1 MGTAISR
8 DLMTNLQTPMLRTD
22 PFVVLTKDGAAKI
35 AAAPCARGGLLLRHS
50 PSEDLYVV
58 KAVDVARGTR
68 VGIDI
73 PKQFGALHWGDES
86 LAGEWM
92 RQPIEG
98 LNVQHLLLIRRPGTG
113 LSYDEFRKLVP
124 GLDDPGA
131 KTGLLI
137 TYEPD
142 LGEEFVAAG
151 GSQFAGWLIDRDL
164 VRPIHV
170 AVEPDEVGVAQLAA
184 RWPVNELAG
193 NSVMLVGCG
202 SIGGAIADAL
212 GGYGVGRLELVD
224 PDRFLWHNM
233 VRHLL
238 GPEHVGQYKVDALKM
253 RHEKRWLSQQV
264 VAHRL
269 DVVTDAH
276 HIRPLLE
283 RVDLVVCA
291 ADGIAPRRVVSH
303 LARRAG
309 KPAVMACVLDHGA
322 IGEVIRLRPSPRFG
336 CLLCLRAAL
345 HERGAMD
352 AEADQEL
359 DYGTG
364 FVHQPMTAVPPD
376 LHLIGI
382 LAAKVAVATLLES
395 QYGEYSQRLPGEH
408 AIVGLQPRGD
418 LVSPFDL
425 TAPAQVTWASIV
437 PPRPT
442 CPTCNVA

>member
-1 MGTAISR
+1 MS
-8 DLMTNLQTPMLRTD
+8 RTD
-22 PFVVLTKDGAAKI
+22 PFVVLTKGGAAKI
-35 AAAPCARGGLLLRHS
+35 TAAQCARGALALSHS
-50 PSEDLYVV
+50 PSEDFYVV
-58 KAVDVARGTR
+58 KSVEVAPGTR
-68 VGIDI
+68 VAIDI
-73 PKQFGALHWGDES
+73 SKQFRALHFGDK
-86 LAGEWM
+86 LVAGQWM
-92 RQPIEG
+92 RKPMEG
-98 LNVQHLLLIRRPGTG
+98 LNVQHLLLIRRPGTC
-113 LSYDEFRKLVP
+113 LSYDDFRRLVA
-124 GLDDPGA
+124 GVDDPGA

-137 TYEPD
+137 TYDPD
-142 LGEEFVAAG
+142 LDDEALAAG
-151 GSQFAGWLIDRDL
+151 GSQFAGWLFDRDQ
-164 VRPIHV
+164 VRPINV
-170 AVEPDEVGVAQLAA
+170 AVEPDEVGVVQLAD

-202 SIGGAIADAL
+202 SIGGAVADAL
-212 GGYGVGRLELVD
+212 GGYGVGRLELID

-233 VRHLL
+233 VRHIL

-253 RHEKRWLSQQV
+253 RHEDRWRSQQV

-336 CLLCLRAAL
+336 CLLCLRAWL

-376 LHLIGI
+376 LHLLGI

-395 QYGEYSQRLPGEH
+395 QHGESSQRLPGEH

-425 TAPAQVTWASIV
+425 TAPAQLTWDSIV
-437 PPRPT
+437 PPRPA
-442 CPTCNVA
+442 CPTCNPA